1 MVCRIEQSEQQPEAN
16 APAPAPQRVT
26 YREYSP
32 EGGVAEAPLAAEIA
46 LAITYNGLSQAVMMV
61 SPATWRISFAA
72 SASPTTSSA
81 TSAKSTTSA

>member
-32 EGGVAEAPLAAEIA
+32 EGGVAEAPLAARTAQFEK
-46 LAITYNGLSQAVMMV
+46 GMV
-61 SPATWRISFAA
+61 SAPDPRAAEAEPAAVVL
-72 SASPTTSSA
+72 
-81 TSAKSTTSA
+81 